1 MSVFSLLLVSFT
13 TFSCLFPIFSRT
25 SLLSLLLI
33 FPSELLL
40 EAEEVVEVESLEF
53 LLERELVLVTLEL
66 TECLLASP
74 LLPRLS
80 WREH

>member
-1 MSVFSLLLVSFT
+1 M
-13 TFSCLFPIFSRT
+13 
-25 SLLSLLLI
+25 LSLLLM
-33 FPSELLL
+33 FPSEPLL
-40 EAEEVVEVESLEF
+40 EAEEVVEVESLDV

-66 TECLLASP
+66 TECLLPPFTSP